1 MLGTVTLPVWLFLL
15 ILLFAS
21 VTAASHFFIPPVRWF
36 LRRRLER
43 AVTRLNTRLDRPIQP
58 FKLLRR
64 QDMILRLSYDPAVLK
79 AIAQHAR
86 ENDIREDVAHAHAR
100 RYAREIV
107 PSFSA
112 VAYFGFA
119 IRAARW
125 LSTRLYDVRLVYND
139 DGAIKVIDRDAT
151 VVFVMNH
158 RSNMDYVLVTY
169 LAAER
174 SALAYAVGEWA
185 RVWPVSRLLRAMGAY
200 FIRRRSRNAL
210 YRLVLARYVQ
220 MSVGGGVTQAIFPE
234 GGLSLDGRVAPPKL
248 GLLSYI
254 VEGFDPEGRDVVFV
268 PVALNYDRVIEDN
281 ILVEARRRGDR
292 RFRGSFVTGTV
303 FVLRWVYRRL
313 RGRVRLF
320 GLASVSFGRPI
331 SLRERRLGGALNV
344 RSLAL
349 ELMARIRRDTPILP
363 APLVCAALLD
373 GAATR
378 PEIVRW
384 IDARLPT
391 LKRNGHTV
399 HLSDGDT
406 GTTVDR
412 MVEMLRLRHIVEER
426 DDRILPTSR
435 APRLLSFYAASVC
448 GVDAAVQDGA
458 GCTPIDE
465 T

>member
-43 AVTRLNTRLDRPIQP
+43 AVTRLNARLDRPIQP

-79 AIAQHAR
+79 AIALHAR

-112 VAYFGFA
+112 AAYFGFA
-119 IRAARW
+119 IRVARW
-125 LSTRLYDVRLVYND
+125 LSTRLYDVRLVYRD
-139 DGAIKVIDRDAT
+139 DGEIQAIDPEAT

-158 RSNMDYVLVTY
+158 RSNMDYMLVTY

-185 RVWPVSRLLRAMGAY
+185 RIWPVSRLLRAMGAY

-234 GGLSLDGRVAPPKL
+234 GGLSLDGRVAAPKL

-254 VEGFDPEGRDVVFV
+254 VDGFDPEGRDVVFV
-268 PVALNYDRVIEDN
+268 PVALSYDRVIEDN
-281 ILVEARRRGDR
+281 ILLEAGRRGDR
-292 RFRGSFVTGTV
+292 RFRGSFVTGTG
-303 FVLRWVYRRL
+303 FALRWLFRRL
-313 RGRVRLF
+313 RGRMRLF
-320 GLASVSFGRPI
+320 GLASVSFGRPV
-331 SLRERRLGGALNV
+331 SLRERSRGGALNV

-349 ELMARIRRDTPILP
+349 DLMARIRADMPILP

-378 PEIVRW
+378 SEIVRW
-384 IDARLPT
+384 IETRLSP
-391 LKRNGHTV
+391 LERSGHIV
-399 HLSDGDT
+399 HLSNGDIE
-406 GTTVDR
+406 TTVDR
-412 MVEMLRLRHIVEER
+412 MIEMLRLRHIVEER
-426 DDRILPTSR
+426 NGSVVMTSR
-435 APRLLSFYAASVC
+435 APRLLAYYAASVPR
-448 GVDAAVQDGA
+448 VDAAVQEGPVRA
-458 GCTPIDE
+458 PTVGT
-465 T
+465 